1 MRPVFRRKAAN
12 PKNFFCGMC
21 ERKDHKMKFIK
32 KPSVRPGA
40 LLRYCIIYICIL
52 FAAVIGV
59 ARSAIPSRQVYFGY
73 DDASPVLN
81 VEKNVSGGSYTVTAK
96 LFGTIPVKQVN
107 VEVIPDLKLVPCG
120 DVFGVKFF
128 TKGVI
133 VIGSTEIETENGF
146 VSPAQAAGI
155 EKNDIITEVNGTE
168 INTVEALAEVVEK
181 SKGKPLTVS
190 YTREN
195 QVYETTLTPQLSLS
209 DKKYKTGIWVR
220 DSTAGIGTLTYYNP
234 QNGCFAGLGHG
245 ICDIDTGE
253 LMPLLRG
260 TIVDVNI
267 TDIVKGKSGSPGEL
281 KGVFETD
288 KTGAL
293 IGNTD
298 FGVYGMLDNSPTCVY
313 EVMPVASRN
322 EVEAGEA
329 TILSNVDGNGIK
341 EYDVTLSK
349 VDVRSDGTK
358 CFVVEITDERL
369 IELTGGIVQGMSGSP
384 ILQNGKIVGAVTHV
398 LVGDPTKGYGIFIE
412 NMLSAMPELLQ

>member
-298 FGVYGMLDNSPTCVY
+298 FSQLRIDIS
-313 EVMPVASRN
+313 
-322 EVEAGEA
+322 
-329 TILSNVDGNGIK
+329 
-341 EYDVTLSK
+341 
-349 VDVRSDGTK
+349 
-358 CFVVEITDERL
+358 
-369 IELTGGIVQGMSGSP
+369 
-384 ILQNGKIVGAVTHV
+384 
-398 LVGDPTKGYGIFIE
+398 
-412 NMLSAMPELLQ
+412 